1 MTTPIIMSDKLH
13 LSSNY
18 LQQIQHK
25 ETLIRP
31 EFKNVELNKEN
42 DAFSPQNIRFSNQI
56 SIINKQEIND
66 IYNKIKIEVKNKL
79 DKSNTSHA
87 ELTPFDHQN
96 SSIDEIMSYPI
107 EVKIEPDEIHTA
119 ILYNRMGINF
129 IEVKRVEIRIELLN
143 RAEDDVAKIAKQG
156 AINTEQKQALYQKI
170 KNNIL
175 KLENEKHTLLEGDQ
189 MKKNQ
194 QQLFEKLKFHQG

>member
-87 ELTPFDHQN
+87 ELTTSKHL
-96 SSIDEIMSYPI
+96 IMY
-107 EVKIEPDEIHTA
+107 
-119 ILYNRMGINF
+119 G
-129 IEVKRVEIRIELLN
+129 LL
-143 RAEDDVAKIAKQG
+143 
-156 AINTEQKQALYQKI
+156 TP
-170 KNNIL
+170 NNL
-175 KLENEKHTLLEGDQ
+175 SL
-189 MKKNQ
+189 
-194 QQLFEKLKFHQG
+194 